1 MSVCGGRAAD
11 KAHAAYDRSRSQGPL
26 TIDVHK
32 LFTASRHTLS
42 ETRFIIVHI
51 GAGRRAIALAKH
63 AALFVTEKPDEAARR
78 RKTAWASSSTK
89 SVSSGLRR
97 DTPCMS

>member
-32 LFTASRHTLS
+32 LFTASRRALS

-63 AALFVTEKPDEAARR
+63 AALFVTRSLTRLLGDEKLHGLPARR
-78 RKTAWASSSTK
+78 KA
-89 SVSSGLRR
+89 
-97 DTPCMS
+97 